1 MVKITNGISVFE
13 VTEGAFESIYSKQ
26 GFDKVDEEK
35 KVNVTVKNEHAK
47 GNEKSEDEK
56 FLETIVEKPIGQ
68 WTKDET
74 AKFVELNDIDTD
86 GATKLSEV
94 KEIVK
99 EFLADAE

>member
-1 MVKITNGISVFE
+1 MVVITDGMSTFE

-26 GFDKVDEEK
+26 GYEIVKGKGEK
-35 KVNVTVKNEHAK
+35 KSVKNDTK
-47 GNEKSEDEK
+47 QDGKKEKSEDEK

-68 WTKDET
+68 WSKEEV
-74 AKFVELNDIDTD
+74 AKFVELNEIDTE

-99 EFLADAE
+99 EFLAAE

>member
-13 VTEGAFESIYSKQ
+13 VTEGAFDSIYSKQ
-26 GFDKVDEEK
+26 GFVKADEEK
-35 KVNVTVKNEHAK
+35 KAKTEVKNEHVK
-47 GNEKSEDEK
+47 EDEKSEDEK